1 MVPLAETNASRA
13 VCRTRHLTAFAA
25 GLFVPAN
32 AISFTIPVSTS
43 DMHPRRPRN
52 SAERTVFFFPL
63 AQERSGAPS
72 LVVLLVC
79 VLGLL
84 SYAVAAA
91 ILHKLDQLDLRRA
104 AVVPLCGCD
113 GLFKYEIQVK
123 TGWSRGAGGSLQRF
137 GEGLIK
143 LPEPFKSS
151 SYRKVSFP

>member
-1 MVPLAETNASRA
+1 MELAACDARRDLFSPL
-13 VCRTRHLTAFAA
+13 
-25 GLFVPAN
+25 P
-32 AISFTIPVSTS
+32 
-43 DMHPRRPRN
+43 
-52 SAERTVFFFPL
+52 PL

-123 TGWSRGAGGSLQRF
+123 TGWSRGAGEFLQRS
-137 GEGLIK
+137 G
-143 LPEPFKSS
+143 
-151 SYRKVSFP
+151 KV